1 MHLCL
6 DLAVMCRVALSLDLA
21 VMCRVALCLELAV
34 VCRVAPRLG
43 LAAWPWCVE
52 LRCGWTSLSCIVMC

>member
-1 MHLCL
+1 MLLSLAAMHLC
-6 DLAVMCRVALSLDLA
+6 LDLA